1 MEMSTQR
8 HSVSGVDSL
17 VAPAFFD
24 QLVREAKSDGVNK
37 VLAGAIIKMGD
48 EVLIVKRAP
57 TEDFMQNI
65 FEIPSGHVED
75 GEDLIAGLVRE
86 VQEETALN
94 IKRISAYAGSFDYTT
109 GSGKFARQFNFVV
122 DQYDGEV
129 SLNPVEHSE
138 YRFIRPDDQ
147 SLHALAMSAE
157 TKRIIREYGATLDSK
172 D

>member
-1 MEMSTQR
+1 
-8 HSVSGVDSL
+8 
-17 VAPAFFD
+17 
-24 QLVREAKSDGVNK
+24 
-37 VLAGAIIKMGD
+37 
-48 EVLIVKRAP
+48 
-57 TEDFMQNI
+57 
-65 FEIPSGHVED
+65 
-75 GEDLIAGLVRE
+75 LVRE

-109 GSGKFARQFNFVV
+109 GSGKLARQFNFVV